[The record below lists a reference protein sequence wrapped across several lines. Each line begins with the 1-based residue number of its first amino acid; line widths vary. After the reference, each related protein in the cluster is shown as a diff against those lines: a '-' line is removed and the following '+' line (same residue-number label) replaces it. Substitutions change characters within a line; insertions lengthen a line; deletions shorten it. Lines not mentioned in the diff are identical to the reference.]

1 MTRSARTPR
10 GARRREATVGYLLA
24 LPNLAMLG
32 VFVLYPLVS
41 AAIISF
47 QHTNGFGAGHFT
59 GIDNYRRLFT
69 DGEFWRATGNTLLF
83 TALVTPASMAL
94 GLGAAQLVHR
104 SLPARGLFRSMLI
117 LPMAVSGVATAALG
131 SLVFNQNTG
140 LLNELLSSAHLPTV
154 DWQSG
159 SVPAFASVVLT
170 TLWWRFGF
178 NMLIYLAGL
187 QGLDLA
193 LSEAAQ
199 LDGANTWQRLRHVT
213 LPLLRPTSLF
223 LVILNIIYS
232 FQAFDII
239 YVLTGGGPRDSTS
252 LLVTYAYD
260 TGFVTQDQGYAAAI
274 GMVLLVFTAL
284 FTTLRWQL
292 SRNAE
297 GPA

>member
-1 MTRSARTPR
+1 MTSVRRT
-10 GARRREATVGYLLA
+10 GRRREAAAGYLFA
-24 LPNLAMLG
+24 LPNLALLG
-32 VFVLYPLVS
+32 LFVIYPLVS

-59 GIDNYRRLFT
+59 GTANYRRLFT
-69 DGEFWRATGNTLLF
+69 DHTFWRATGNTLLF
-83 TALVTPASMAL
+83 TALVTPASMSL
-94 GLGAAQLVHR
+94 GLGAAQLVNR
-104 SLPARGLFRSMLI
+104 SLPARGLFRSILI

-140 LLNELLSSAHLPTV
+140 LLNELLTSVHLPRA

-159 SVPAFASVVLT
+159 SVPAFASVVIT

-178 NMLIYLAGL
+178 NMLVYLAGL

-193 LSEAAQ
+193 LHDAAQ
-199 LDGANTWQRLRHVT
+199 LDGANAWQRFRYVT
-213 LPLLRPTSLF
+213 VPLLRPTSLF
-223 LVILNIIYS
+223 LVILNVVYS

-239 YVLTGGGPRDSTS
+239 FVLTGGGPRDSTS

-292 SRNAE
+292 GRNRDSVA
-297 GPA
+297 